1 MKVPHRNYLT
11 DRALVDQVFRRFE
24 CSLGRPCMAALHR
37 EFSVPS
43 STLRGWYNHFQQDA
57 GWRPYNYDAHGAHH
71 RIFTDQ
77 EEEAIAQFIE
87 DNYFAQGYAFHNED
101 FKKIAVDAFLMKYQD
116 AETVPEFQCS
126 PGFITDFKERNN
138 ISQRR
143 AHYKRRPD
151 VDAAAVARWIAMISE
166 LAQNVPL
173 DRIVNADETCW
184 RILPSGLTTWAKK
197 GAENI
202 SICTKDDEKQKIT
215 VMASITAAGTKLPL
229 FVIAKGSTSVVETTQ
244 IGDIAPHFTH
254 HTPNGWM
261 DAESFKRYLMLLRER
276 CFQDDE
282 IVFLIVDCY
291 PAHCEQSVKETAE
304 ALNIELLYIPPGMT
318 DKCQPLDRR
327 IFGALKQKAKK
338 YIYQKMSESPEQKI
352 GMLGA
357 VQVLVACWEGITL
370 DLVHDAWSLFL
381 DEL

>member
-1 MKVPHRNYLT
+1 MKVPHRDYLGH
-11 DRALVDQVFRRFE
+11 RAVFDQVFRRFE
-24 CSLGRPCMAALHR
+24 SSLGRPCMAALYR

-43 STLRGWYNHFQQDA
+43 STLRGWYTHFQHDA
-57 GWRPYNYDAHGAHH
+57 EWRPYNYDAHGAHH

-101 FKKIAVDAFLMKYQD
+101 FKKIAVDAFLMKYRN

-151 VDAAAVARWIAMISE
+151 VDAAGVARWVGMITE

-202 SICTKDDEKQKIT
+202 SILTRDDEKKAIT
-215 VMASITAAGTKLPL
+215 VMASITAADTKLPL

-244 IGDIAPHFTH
+244 IGDIAPHYTH
-254 HTPNGWM
+254 HTINGWM
-261 DAESFKRYLMLLRER
+261 DADSFKRYLMLLRER
-276 CFQDDE
+276 CFPDDD

-291 PAHCEQSVKETAE
+291 PSHCEQSVKETAQT
-304 ALNIELLYIPPGMT
+304 LNIELLYVPPGMT

-338 YIYQKMSESPEQKI
+338 HIYQKMSENPGEKI
-352 GMLGA
+352 GMAGA
-357 VQVLVACWEGITL
+357 VRILVACWEGITP

-381 DEL
+381 DEP